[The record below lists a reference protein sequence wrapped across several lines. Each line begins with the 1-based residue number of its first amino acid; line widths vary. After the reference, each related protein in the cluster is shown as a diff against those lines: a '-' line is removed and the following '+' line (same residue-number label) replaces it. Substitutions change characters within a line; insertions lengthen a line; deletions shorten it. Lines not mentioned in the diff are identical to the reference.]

1 MVLFNNGRNKI
12 IPFYT
17 KIKWSILIIF
27 ASLFIISIAYFF
39 HYLFTPIDNKQ
50 MSQID
55 DSWVYYSEHDPYF
68 QFDSNH
74 IDYMPSIDKNEP
86 FIMETTLHKELA
98 DANLLIKGNHQW
110 LSVSLDDTLLYSR
123 SKESARNNP
132 GLSLSIIDLP
142 ESYVGK
148 TLKIVVSSP
157 YQNYAGLTPKVY
169 LGTTSPM
176 ISFIFSQS
184 IPQVIA
190 MILAFV
196 IAIGLLI
203 WTSYILYR
211 HNRLDRSLLILSLFS
226 FVLGFESISE
236 DILSGVLFEPIV
248 HSIFSHLFAILTSI
262 LIIFYYQS
270 KMTNYQKWY
279 GYFCYFQTFVFAN
292 ILIYALFS
300 DFELPE
306 LMPFASVVSVVS
318 TLVTSIA
325 SIGEAYK
332 QNRFF
337 TVCSPWIVLIAI
349 FHCMFYIQTALG
361 IGHSIINWST
371 LLFAIL
377 LIVIVG
383 YNIMENIM
391 KIDSYHKERLFLQTK
406 TDLIETHYTK
416 IQAQIQQIDQAKN
429 DFVVQME
436 ELSQLIDK
444 NEQAE
449 AKTYLERIVDET
461 RRLDLSL
468 FPTGHQLTNLIL
480 ARYQEVAAKKN
491 IKVDFHTHIPASLPI
506 HDEDFTQLL
515 IHILE
520 HSFRETQAIENPL
533 HREIYLSIQE
543 INSHIQI
550 HCEHSTHYEKNI
562 FSKDVTE
569 ELIRQ
574 EQYDLMMIQNTL
586 EKYSS
591 TLIQE
596 KDKWVDRLKINISPG

>member
-1 MVLFNNGRNKI
+1 MVIFNNEHNKI
-12 IPFYT
+12 IPPSI
-17 KIKWSILIIF
+17 KIKWRVLIIF
-27 ASLFIISIAYFF
+27 SSLFIISIAYFF
-39 HYLFTPIDNKQ
+39 HYLFTPIDNNQ

-98 DANLLIKGNHQW
+98 HANLLIKGNHQW
-110 LSVSLDDTLLYSR
+110 LSVSLDDTLLYNR
-123 SKESARNNP
+123 SKESTRNNP

-157 YQNYAGLTPKVY
+157 YKNYAGLTPKVY

-184 IPQVIA
+184 LPQVIA

-203 WTSYILYR
+203 WTGYILYR

-248 HSIFSHLFAILTSI
+248 HSIFSHLFTILTSI

-279 GYFCYFQTFVFAN
+279 GYFCYFQIFVFAN
-292 ILIYALFS
+292 ILFYALFS

-406 TDLIETHYTK
+406 TDLIETHYAK

-436 ELSQLIDK
+436 ELSQLIDT
-444 NEQAE
+444 NEQAK
-449 AKTYLERIVDET
+449 AKTYLKRIVDET

-480 ARYQEVAAKKN
+480 ARYQEVATKKN

-574 EQYDLMMIQNTL
+574 EQYDLMMIQTTL
-586 EKYSS
+586 DKYSS
-591 TLIQE
+591 TLVLE
-596 KDKWVDRLKINISPG
+596 KDKWIDRLKINIPSN

>member
-1 MVLFNNGRNKI
+1 MVLFNNIRNKNA
-12 IPFYT
+12 PFSI
-17 KIKWSILIIF
+17 KLKWSIIITLTT
-27 ASLFIISIAYFF
+27 LFIISITYFF
-39 HYLFTPIDNKQ
+39 HYIFTPVDSKQ
-50 MSQID
+50 MSQIE
-55 DSWVYYSEHDPYF
+55 DSWVYYSEYDPYF
-68 QFDSNH
+68 QFDSSH

-86 FIMETTLHKELA
+86 FIMETTLHKDLD

-123 SKESARNNP
+123 SKDSERNNP

-157 YQNYAGLTPKVY
+157 YQNYSGLTPKVY

-211 HNRLDRSLLILSLFS
+211 HKKLDRSLLILSLFS
-226 FVLGFESISE
+226 LVLGFESISE

-270 KMTNYQKWY
+270 KMTSYQKWY
-279 GYFCYFQTFVFAN
+279 GYFCYFQAFLFAN
-292 ILIYALFS
+292 IILYSLLS

-332 QNRFF
+332 ENRFF

-361 IGHSIINWST
+361 IGHTIINWST
-371 LLFAIL
+371 LLFAII
-377 LIVIVG
+377 LIVIVA
-383 YNIMENIM
+383 YNIMENVM

-406 TDLIETHYTK
+406 TDLIETHYAK
-416 IQAQIQQIDQAKN
+416 IQAQIQQIDHAKN
-429 DFVVQME
+429 DFVARME
-436 ELSQLIDK
+436 ALSQLIDAD
-444 NEQAE
+444 EQDE
-449 AKTYLERIVDET
+449 AKAYLKRIVQET
-461 RRLDLSL
+461 KQLDLSL

-480 ARYQEVAAKKN
+480 ARYQEVATKKN

-506 HDEDFTQLL
+506 QDEDFTQLL

-543 INSHIQI
+543 INSQIQI
-550 HCEHSTHYEKNI
+550 HCEHSIQYEKNI

-569 ELIRQ
+569 ELMRQ
-574 EQYDLMMIQNTL
+574 EQYDLMMIQTTL
-586 EKYSS
+586 DKYSS

-596 KDKWVDRLKINISPG
+596 KDKWVDRLKINISPS